1 MNMRNARRWFEVK
14 VNVEIPQEVYDKLV
28 CVNEEEQNARANNM
42 IDSFLKKLYE
52 GEVSLDD
59 KINHRLNILE
69 L

>member
-1 MNMRNARRWFEVK
+1 VK

>member
-1 MNMRNARRWFEVK
+1 MNIRNARRWFEVK